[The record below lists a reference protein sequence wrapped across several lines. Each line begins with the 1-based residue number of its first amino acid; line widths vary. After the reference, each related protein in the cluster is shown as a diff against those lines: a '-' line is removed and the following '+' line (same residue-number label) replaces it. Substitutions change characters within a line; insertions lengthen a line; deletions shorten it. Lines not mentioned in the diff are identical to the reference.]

1 MACKQRKAQWPVE
14 MKYLLV
20 LAVLWVA
27 IWLWRKNRRE
37 EMRDAMRERAAKA
50 QEQQQRTTA
59 GTPQAMVRCAHCGL
73 HLPATEAIAG
83 PGGAIYCSTAHREA
97 AARQ

>member
-1 MACKQRKAQWPVE
+1 

-37 EMRDAMRERAAKA
+37 EMRDAQRERAARAQRQPAAPAAPKA
-50 QEQQQRTTA
+50 
-59 GTPQAMVRCAHCGL
+59 MLRCAHCGL
-73 HLPATEAIAG
+73 HLPASDALGG
-83 PGGAIYCSTAHREA
+83 PGDAVYCSAAHREA
-97 AARQ
+97 AERG

>member
-1 MACKQRKAQWPVE
+1 

-37 EMRDAMRERAAKA
+37 EMRDAMRLLLASDDVVAE
-50 QEQQQRTTA
+50 
-59 GTPQAMVRCAHCGL
+59 P
-73 HLPATEAIAG
+73 
-83 PGGAIYCSTAHREA
+83 SA
-97 AARQ
+97 AASVAALLQATGAHSRPVVALITGRNVAPELRNP

>member
-1 MACKQRKAQWPVE
+1 

-37 EMRDAMRERAAKA
+37 EMRDAQREKAARAERQPAAPAAPKA
-50 QEQQQRTTA
+50 
-59 GTPQAMVRCAHCGL
+59 MLRCAHCGL
-73 HLPATEAIAG
+73 HLPASDALGG
-83 PGGAIYCSTAHREA
+83 PGDAVYCSAAHREA
-97 AARQ
+97 AERG

>member
-1 MACKQRKAQWPVE
+1 

-37 EMRDAMRERAAKA
+37 EMREAQREKAARAQRQPAAPAAPKAML
-50 QEQQQRTTA
+50 
-59 GTPQAMVRCAHCGL
+59 RCAHCGL
-73 HLPATEAIAG
+73 HLPASDALGG
-83 PGGAIYCSTAHREA
+83 PGEAVYCSAAHREA
-97 AARQ
+97 AERG

>member
-1 MACKQRKAQWPVE
+1 

-37 EMRDAMRERAAKA
+37 EMQDAMRERAAKA
-50 QEQQQRTTA
+50 QRTPA
-59 GTPQAMVRCAHCGL
+59 PSGPPQAMVRCAHCGL
-73 HLPATEAIAG
+73 HLPAPEAIAG
-83 PGGAIYCSTAHREA
+83 PGGALYCSTAHREA
-97 AARQ
+97 ATRQ

>member
-1 MACKQRKAQWPVE
+1 

-20 LAVLWVA
+20 LAVLWIA

-50 QEQQQRTTA
+50 AQPPPATPV
-59 GTPQAMVRCAHCGL
+59 GPPQAMVRCAHCGL
-73 HLPATEAIAG
+73 HLPASDAIAG
-83 PGGAIYCSTAHREA
+83 PDGAVYCSPAHRQA
-97 AARQ
+97 AAVRN

>member
-1 MACKQRKAQWPVE
+1 

-37 EMRDAMRERAAKA
+37 EMRDAQRERAAKA
-50 QEQQQRTTA
+50 QRPPGA
-59 GTPQAMVRCAHCGL
+59 PAVGPPQAMVRCAHCGL
-73 HLPATEAIAG
+73 HLPATDAIAG
-83 PGGAIYCSTAHREA
+83 PGGTVYCSVAHRQAGA
-97 AARQ
+97 APG